1 MVSAGS
7 VDRGVQWLT
16 ELLRLSGLP
25 ASVRVQVNT
34 IGVLSSVEAD
44 LENTAA
50 QDWWLTIDHTA
61 LTPEQVEG
69 LLSQD
74 GAVLDA
80 MQYLGN
86 AILNLHQTQDHQQAY
101 TVELAG
107 YRAQRQEELRA
118 IAEQA
123 ADHVRQTGTEYEI
136 PALSSAERRWIHT
149 YLQSCTDLETESRGK
164 EPDRR
169 LVIRQSIASER

>member
-7 VDRGVQWLT
+7 IDRGVEWLT

-25 ASVRVQVNT
+25 ASVRAEVNT
-34 IGVLSSVEAD
+34 IGSLQGADLSSED
-44 LENTAA
+44 SSP
-50 QDWWLTIDHTA
+50 QDWWLTIDHTS

-69 LLSQD
+69 LLGQD

-86 AILNLHQTQDHQQAY
+86 AILNLHQPQDQQQAY

-107 YRAQRQEELRA
+107 YRAQRQAELRT

-123 ADHVRQTGTEYEI
+123 AEHVRQTGTEYEI
-136 PALSSAERRWIHT
+136 PSLSSAERRWIHT
-149 YLQSCTDLETESRGK
+149 YLQPCADLETESRGK

-169 LVIRQSIASER
+169 LVIRQSAAS

>member
-1 MVSAGS
+1 MTEEAIIE
-7 VDRGVQWLT
+7 RGVTWLT
-16 ELLRLSGLP
+16 TLLQLAGLP
-25 ASVRVQVNT
+25 ASVYAELNSIGALEDAAQVDGNA
-34 IGVLSSVEAD
+34 S
-44 LENTAA
+44 

-61 LTPEQVEG
+61 LRSDQVEA
-69 LLSQD
+69 LLSGD

-80 MQYLGN
+80 IQYLGN
-86 AILNLHQTQDHQQAY
+86 TILNLHQSQDHQQAY

-107 YRAQRQEELRA
+107 YRTQRQVELRA

-123 ADHVRQTGTEYEI
+123 VAAVRQSGKEYEI

-149 YLQSCTDLETESRGK
+149 YLQACPDLATESRGV

-169 LVIRQSIASER
+169 LVVRQRLSSS